1 MEYIDFITKSKV
13 IIVDIPAFDCFQF
26 VWFVLKKLIEAKIIS
41 SQIQKYEPTF
51 DMIKKLKIAQARG
64 CFQDFKTFS
73 DLKTCGVVF
82 YTKTHNGWENMHERH
97 IGFYFMQ
104 KDEIIFISN
113 HKHELEVVQEN
124 FSFQEFTNIFS
135 NFPHCI
141 VT

>member
-73 DLKTCGVVF
+73 DLKTCGVMF
-82 YTKTHNGWENMHERH
+82 YAKTAQGWENMHERH
-97 IGFYFMQ
+97 IGFYFVQ
-104 KDEIIFISN
+104 EDQISFVSN
-113 HKHELEVVQEN
+113 HKHEHGVVKEN
-124 FSFQEFTNIFS
+124 FSHQEFVVIFA
-135 NFPHCI
+135 NFPDCI